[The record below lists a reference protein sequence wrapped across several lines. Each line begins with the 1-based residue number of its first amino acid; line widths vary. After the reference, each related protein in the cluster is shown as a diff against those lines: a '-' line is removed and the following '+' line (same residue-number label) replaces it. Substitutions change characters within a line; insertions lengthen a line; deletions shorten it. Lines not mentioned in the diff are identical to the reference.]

1 MESGNIIDLKTKAF
15 AVRIIKFAQ
24 FLQDQKRE
32 FILSKQILRS
42 GTSIGANTR
51 ERKNAA
57 SKADFINKFAIALKE
72 ADETSYWLELLFE
85 SDFIDKKQFDS
96 IYSDCE
102 EIISLLVSI
111 TKTQK
116 RGKINE

>member
-24 FLQDQKRE
+24 FLQEQKRE

-72 ADETSYWLELLFE
+72 ADESLYWLELLVETDYITE
-85 SDFIDKKQFDS
+85 SEFDS
-96 IYSDCE
+96 LSADLK
-102 EIISLLVSI
+102 EICALLASSI
-111 TKTQK
+111 KTIK
-116 RGKINE
+116 NNL